1 MNNFSDFGIVPE
13 KKGFTGDKIKMDRV
27 LNVQITVHRFQVVPS
42 KFDGDRLDM
51 QIEKDGTLYV
61 LWTSSKPLIEMIQK
75 VHEDKFPFSTTI
87 VKRDE
92 RLIFT

>member
-1 MNNFSDFGIVPE
+1 MNNFSDFGIEPE

-27 LNVQITVHRFQVVPS
+27 LNVLIKVHRFQVVPS

-51 QIEKDGTLYV
+51 QIEKDNTMHV
-61 LWTSSKPLIEMIQK
+61 LWSSSKTLIEMIQK
-75 VHEDKFPFSTTI
+75 APQDKFPFSTTI